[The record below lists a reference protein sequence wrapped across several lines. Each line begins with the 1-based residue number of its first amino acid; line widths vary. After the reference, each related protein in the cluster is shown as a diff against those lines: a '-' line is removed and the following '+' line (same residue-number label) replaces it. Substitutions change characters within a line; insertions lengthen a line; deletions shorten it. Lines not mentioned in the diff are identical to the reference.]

1 VSRLFVGSAICAIG
15 SGGIVKLPEP
25 FLGTVTAR
33 GARDEVHVGLHDQLN
48 CLVVFDSVVLN
59 ERLERFACDTVIGN
73 LTDATDPLDRLRR
86 HFGFAASA
94 RVDGEGRLQ
103 IPGWLDER
111 RGAARHIL
119 LIGMGHCFEVW
130 DLDYVLNHG
139 ARDLQQLAN
148 LHLDLLNTQNQ
159 QGASHEVSL
168 QYVGS
173 RRGACVGDQPGLP
186 VQPLRALQPRHD
198 PIDGVGRR

>member
-1 VSRLFVGSAICAIG
+1 MNRLFVGSAICEVG
-15 SGGIVKLPEP
+15 SGGVIMLPEP
-25 FLGTVTAR
+25 FFSTVTAR
-33 GARDEVHVGLHDQLN
+33 GARDDVHVGLHDHLN
-48 CLVVFDSVVLN
+48 CLIVFDSVVLN
-59 ERLERFACDTVIGN
+59 ERIERFACDTVIGS

-86 HFGFAASA
+86 QFGFAAPA
-94 RVDGEGRLQ
+94 RVDGDGRLP
-103 IPGWLDER
+103 IAPWLDER
-111 RGAARHIL
+111 RGEARHTL
-119 LIGMGHCFEVW
+119 LVGMGHCFEVW

-148 LHLDLLNTQNQ
+148 LHLDLLNTQNH

-173 RRGACVGDQPGLP
+173 RRGARIGNQSGLP